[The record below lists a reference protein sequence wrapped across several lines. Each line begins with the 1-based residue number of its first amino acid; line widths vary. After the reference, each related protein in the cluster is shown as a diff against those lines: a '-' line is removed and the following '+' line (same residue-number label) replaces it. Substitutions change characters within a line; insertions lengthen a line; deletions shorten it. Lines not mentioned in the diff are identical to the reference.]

1 MSYSFWRME
10 MAILIWG
17 LWFDQIEVLKAFLEI
32 RKVQGLQWTRHP
44 LVAV

>member
-1 MSYSFWRME
+1 ME

-17 LWFDQIEVLKAFLEI
+17 LWFDQIEVLEAFLEI
-32 RKVQGLQWTRHP
+32 REVQGLQRIHYP